1 MTTYGDYYFSQIQPG
16 YEPYVY
22 LDQYGQSRQLPS
34 TQLFQLPQWQQL
46 QRRVNQL
53 ERQNDQQQREIDQLR
68 SRLQWLNQRLRTVE
82 NRLNIHPQPFNEP
95 F

>member
-1 MTTYGDYYFSQIQPG
+1 MTTYGDYYFSQIQLG
-16 YEPYVY
+16 LEPYVY

-46 QRRVNQL
+46 QRRVNQI
-53 ERQNDQQQREIDQLR
+53 ERQNDIQQREIDQLR
-68 SRLQWLNQRLRTVE
+68 NRLQNVNQRLRRVE
-82 NRLNIHPQPFNEP
+82 NRLNIHVPFGEE